1 LKGSSLKD
9 LIERETGCELS
20 IIVPCLNEE
29 KHITDFLNSVFWQR
43 LPSGKSYELIVMD
56 GGSHDNSRRLI
67 DDFRDVISITGLIDE
82 TRNLGYVRNRGAG
95 AARGKIL
102 LFTNADSLFP
112 LGFLDQIC
120 QQFESLD
127 VAALSGRT
135 IPVDGGAICQAAYCA
150 FDFLRWLA
158 CKMGRFS
165 PSGNFLALRSS
176 VFQAI
181 GGFREL
187 RVNEDGELGIRLSQ
201 YSRERGVKVKFIWSL
216 GAAHY
221 AERFRRG
228 ALQTLMFYAYVF
240 GNFHPL
246 LRRLLA
252 PIERKSA
259 REF

>member
-1 LKGSSLKD
+1 LKGSYLKG
-9 LIERETGCELS
+9 LIERETGCDLS

-29 KHITDFLNSVFWQR
+29 EHLPAFLRSLAFQAR
-43 LPSGKSYELIVMD
+43 ECDELIILD
-56 GGSHDNSRRLI
+56 GGSRDNSRRLI
-67 DDFRDVISITGLIDE
+67 DGFREKIHITGLIDE
-82 TRNLGYVRNRGAG
+82 TRNLGYVRNRGAL
-95 AARGKIL
+95 AARGKLL
-102 LFTNADSLFP
+102 LFTNADAVLP
-112 LGFLDQIC
+112 QGFLAQIC
-120 QQFESLD
+120 QEFASLD

-135 IPVDGGAICQAAYCA
+135 IPLRGGAICSAAYHA
-150 FDFLRWLA
+150 FDLIRWMA
-158 CKMGRFS
+158 ARMGRFC
-165 PSGNFLALRSS
+165 PSGNFLALRAS

-181 GGFREL
+181 GGFRDL

-216 GAAHY
+216 AAAHY
-221 AERFRRG
+221 ADRFRRG

>member
-1 LKGSSLKD
+1 MKGSSLKPSIT
-9 LIERETGCELS
+9 LETGCDLS

-29 KHITDFLNSVFWQR
+29 KHITDFLFSVQSQW
-43 LPSGKSYELIVMD
+43 LPRGMDYELIIVD
-56 GGSHDNSRRLI
+56 GGSTDASRSLI
-67 DDFRDVISITGLIDE
+67 DDFRDVIQITGLIDE
-82 TRNLGYVRNRGAG
+82 TRNLGYVRNRGAL
-95 AARGKIL
+95 AARGRIL

-120 QQFESLD
+120 QSFEPLD

-135 IPVDGGAICQAAYCA
+135 IPLRGGAISWAAYHA
-150 FDFLRWLA
+150 FDLIRWAA
-158 CKMGRFS
+158 CKIGQFS
-165 PSGNFLALRSS
+165 PSGNFLAIRSS

-187 RVNEDGELGIRLSQ
+187 RVNEDGELGIRLSK

-216 GAAHY
+216 AAAHY
-221 AERFRRG
+221 SERFRKG
-228 ALQTLMFYAYVF
+228 ALKTLMFYAYVF